1 MVMMRTMY
9 AGPRGCYRPGEI
21 VSFPEDMEKDLVD
34 GRYAE
39 YVEETV
45 IAKPEPV
52 KVERAVIGE
61 PEQATAPPQRRRRK
75 EG

>member
-1 MVMMRTMY
+1 MVKMRTRY
-9 AGPRGCYRPGEI
+9 AGPRGCFRPGEI
-21 VSFPEDMEKDLVD
+21 VSLPEDVEKSLVD

-39 YVEETV
+39 YTEAPK
-45 IAKPEPV
+45 IKKPEPE